1 MPRKIVS
8 LRIDPA
14 DGPGGFR
21 YALLMGK
28 LKPVYLYRL
37 RLLYAAPRYYAP
49 QSINHYLEKRGL
61 IRRTGRALP
70 ARRHEEY
77 EITEAGRTAFD
88 AALAA
93 PE

>member
-1 MPRKIVS
+1 LPLKIVS

-21 YALLMGK
+21 YALPMGK

>member
-1 MPRKIVS
+1 
-8 LRIDPA
+8 
-14 DGPGGFR
+14 
-21 YALLMGK
+21 MGK

-70 ARRHEEY
+70 ARRHE
-77 EITEAGRTAFD
+77 
-88 AALAA
+88 
-93 PE
+93 